1 MPFTQSE
8 PILPTVVD
16 LKWSAGNWLQQ
27 VNPTHINLLGF
38 PGGSVVKNSPAKQ
51 EMQETWVRSLGQE
64 DPLEEEM
71 ATYSSIFAGKSHG
84 QRTLVG
90 YSPWGCKESDVTECT
105 HTHTHTPQASTPC
118 RELPGGPVVRAPLP
132 LQRTRVQPLVTDQG
146 PACRMVKT
154 KQKSPQTTV
163 SCH

>member
-1 MPFTQSE
+1 MTTKTRGSRWVALPFTQSE

-90 YSPWGCKESDVTECT
+90 YSPWGCKESDTTE
-105 HTHTHTPQASTPC
+105 QSTGHIYLLTQSTC
-118 RELPGGPVVRAPLP
+118 SLVNMVR
-132 LQRTRVQPLVTDQG
+132 
-146 PACRMVKT
+146 
-154 KQKSPQTTV
+154 V
-163 SCH
+163 SCSDATKSLS